1 MRAYTDQVQFVSFDP
16 VYQEPVRPYVRLP
29 IPFPDLLAMDD
40 HVAVRLAAL
49 ADQCGQHRPQPRQV
63 FPLFLG
69 SFYVAFELRGSNRG
83 QHSDAQIPKQ
93 VFGLAKTLAFAF
105 V

>member
-1 MRAYTDQVQFVSFDP
+1 
-16 VYQEPVRPYVRLP
+16 
-29 IPFPDLLAMDD
+29 MDD
-40 HVAVRLAAL
+40 RVAVRLTAL
-49 ADQCGQHRPQPRQV
+49 GIKAQQQPRQV

-69 SFYVAFELRGSNRG
+69 SFYIAFELRGSNRD

>member
-1 MRAYTDQVQFVSFDP
+1 
-16 VYQEPVRPYVRLP
+16 
-29 IPFPDLLAMDD
+29 MDD
-40 HVAVRLAAL
+40 RVAVRLTAL
-49 ADQCGQHRPQPRQV
+49 ARAKLPRTARNLV
-63 FPLFLG
+63 RSFPLFLG
-69 SFYVAFELRGSNRG
+69 SFYVAFELRGSNRD